1 MTPSQS
7 KMSASSDDAG
17 PEDAEAETTSLGAR
31 RRHVVGTWE
40 WDRWLKKGRRR
51 PVAAAAAPTD
61 GAMKRE
67 VEAIVVGGI
76 GWMDWSGR

>member
-1 MTPSQS
+1 
-7 KMSASSDDAG
+7 
-17 PEDAEAETTSLGAR
+17 
-31 RRHVVGTWE
+31 VGTWE

-51 PVAAAAAPTD
+51 PVAAAAAAAPTD